1 MELKSHPAGP
11 GEQLTSRR
19 LRTPRA
25 AAIAGILF
33 ALLYATSFFLLLR
46 QAPGRSGDVV
56 EWLAR
61 DGAYLVTGFDLLP
74 YEGIAFLW
82 FMAVVRDAIGH
93 FEDQFFSTLFFGS
106 GVLFLAMVFLFGA
119 LASGTLDVYLHEP
132 AIARR
137 GEVLEL
143 VRAVTNEALI
153 IYSMRMAGM
162 FTFVLGTIWL
172 RTRLMPRWFAGISF
186 VTALLLL
193 FSVGFSHWMVL
204 VFPAWVLAV
213 SIVLLWRVLRQSG
226 AARLSN

>member
-1 MELKSHPAGP
+1 MVRDSRPADA
-11 GEQLTSRR
+11 GEHLTSRG

-33 ALLYATSFFLLLR
+33 AFLYATSFFLVLR

-61 DGAYLVTGFDLLP
+61 DGEYLVTGFDLLP
-74 YEGIAFLW
+74 YAGIAFLW
-82 FMAVVRDAIGH
+82 FMAVVRDAIGY

-132 AIARR
+132 ALAQRV
-137 GEVLEL
+137 EMLEL

-172 RTRLMPRWFAGISF
+172 RTRLMPRWFAGVTF

-204 VFPAWVLAV
+204 VFPAWVFAV
-213 SIVLLWRVLRQSG
+213 SVVLLWRVFRRPGEAMVSD
-226 AARLSN
+226 

>member
-1 MELKSHPAGP
+1 MGVERRPAQA
-11 GEQLTSRR
+11 GEHLTNRG

-33 ALLYATSFFLLLR
+33 AVLYATSFSLVLR
-46 QAPGRSGDVV
+46 QAPGRSGDVA

-61 DGAYLVTGFDLLP
+61 DGEYLVTGFGLLP
-74 YEGIAFLW
+74 YAGIAFLW
-82 FMAVVRDAIGH
+82 FMAVVRDAIGY

-132 AIARR
+132 VMAQR

-172 RTRLMPRWFAGISF
+172 RTRLMPRWFAIATF
-186 VTALLLL
+186 ATALLLL

-204 VFPAWVLAV
+204 VFPVWVFSV
-213 SIVLLWRVLRQSG
+213 SMILLLRVYRPSG
-226 AARLSN
+226 AERVPD